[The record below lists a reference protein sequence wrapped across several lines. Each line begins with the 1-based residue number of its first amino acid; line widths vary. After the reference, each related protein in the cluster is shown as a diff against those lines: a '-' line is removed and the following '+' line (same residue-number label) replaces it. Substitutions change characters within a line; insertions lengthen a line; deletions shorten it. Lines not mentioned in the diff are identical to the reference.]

1 MTLSAIVSA
10 GQSIFGAVKSNQAA
24 ANRNAAISKLEQLAA
39 NSPLQKESKTL
50 NDYYQESLNRYR
62 ENPFT
67 TPYYLENLKQSERSA
82 AQALGALQTRGAAIG
97 GTSRINRILQDAK
110 NRGIAGAMQNKN
122 VQFGQLGSATQM
134 KRAEENMLFDINK
147 MTPYNRRLQ
156 LQQMAAEGYTSDK
169 AAYDQMIQSGIGNAA
184 TALMYKGMYNPT
196 KTITSDVANTN
207 LTSYDTPSSTGWGA
221 NNQYGLY
228 NQNPNTFISANP
240 SAFGTATAKFGKN
253 PLAGRYTAPKKFKLS

>member
-1 MTLSAIVSA
+1 MDPFTLSLIASGVQAGIGAIQSA
-10 GQSIFGAVKSNQAA
+10 GAA
-24 ANRNAAISKLEQLAA
+24 KKRNAAISKLEQLAA

-67 TPYYLENLKQSERSA
+67 TPYYLENLKQSERA
-82 AQALGALQTRGAAIG
+82 ATQALGALQTRGAAIG

-110 NRGIAGAMQNKN
+110 NRGVAGAMQNKN

-134 KRAEENMLFDINK
+134 KRAEERELFDINK

-169 AAYDQMIQSGIGNAA
+169 AAYDQAIQSGIGNLA
-184 TALMYKGMYNPT
+184 TAAMYKGMY
-196 KTITSDVANTN
+196 K
-207 LTSYDTPSSTGWGA
+207 
-221 NNQYGLY
+221 
-228 NQNPNTFISANP
+228 
-240 SAFGTATAKFGKN
+240 
-253 PLAGRYTAPKKFKLS
+253 APKPPNDPFSGKFV

>member
-1 MTLSAIVSA
+1 MIDPFTLSLIASGVQTGIGALQSA
-10 GQSIFGAVKSNQAA
+10 GAA
-24 ANRNAAISKLEQLAA
+24 KKRNEAISKLEKLAA

-67 TPYYLENLKQSERSA
+67 TPYYLENLKQSERA
-82 AQALGALQTRGAAIG
+82 ATQALGALQTRGVAIG

-110 NRGIAGAMQNKN
+110 NRGVAGAMQNKN

-134 KRAEENMLFDINK
+134 KRAEERELFDINK

-169 AAYDQMIQSGIGNAA
+169 AAYDQAVQSGLGNAA
-184 TALMYKGMYNPT
+184 TALMYKGMYKTPKPPIDFTNQINASKAQFEIDRANLPKINPNYR
-196 KTITSDVANTN
+196 SN
-207 LTSYDTPSSTGWGA
+207 YR
-221 NNQYGLY
+221 GLY
-228 NQNPNTFISANP
+228 KDSYFPMTDYSN
-240 SAFGTATAKFGKN
+240 
-253 PLAGRYTAPKKFKLS
+253 LV

>member
-1 MTLSAIVSA
+1 MIDPMTLSAIVSA

-97 GTSRINRILQDAK
+97 GTSRINRILQDAR
-110 NRGIAGAMQNKN
+110 NRGVAGAMQNKN

-184 TALMYKGMYNPT
+184 TALMYKGMYNPKV
-196 KTITSDVANTN
+196 KTEIDM
-207 LTSYDTPSSTGWGA
+207 TPSINASKAQFEIDRA
-221 NNQYGLY
+221 NLPKI
-228 NQNPNTFISANP
+228 NPNYRSNYRGMYKDSYFPMTDYSN
-240 SAFGTATAKFGKN
+240 
-253 PLAGRYTAPKKFKLS
+253 LV